1 MGKSYRPPLYEI
13 WCEMKQRCYN
23 KNHKF
28 FHRYGGRGINVC
40 ERWMSYNLFYED
52 VFSSYQKGLSLD
64 RFPDNDGNYE
74 PSNFRW
80 ATSKQ
85 QANNKSKIKKM
96 NTQKEKIVS
105 MVVALKAV
113 KFPVSKIENELGF
126 SNGLIGKAAKG
137 GTELSEEKFIKLTD
151 FFDEKCGVQKPI
163 QKTKMVVDKKEGLK
177 TVPSG
182 EAVKKLT
189 DTMSKINNDFGAGTV
204 MMFGAKPEQGYQTIS
219 TGSLLLNE
227 ALGIGGL
234 PRGRIVEI
242 FGWESSGKTTI
253 ALNCIADA
261 QNQGLKCLLVDAEN
275 AFDPEYAAALG
286 VEVNELQYCQ
296 PSYGEQGLEV
306 ADRLMSSG
314 QADVVV
320 IDSVAALVP
329 KAELEGEHGDSKMGL
344 HARLMSAACRKMV
357 GTIAKHN
364 CLCIFINQFRH
375 KIGVMYGSPEVT
387 TGGNALQFYAS
398 IRLQVSRSTSEQN
411 TVSNGDIKEGNKTTV
426 KVIKNKCAPPFRQA
440 VFNIMYGTGI
450 DTMSELIDLAVDKGI
465 IVKAG
470 SWYSY
475 KDDKLGQ
482 GKDSVKQLMLDNP
495 EMANEIEA
503 KLKPTH

>member
-1 MGKSYRPPLYEI
+1 MQKDEI
-13 WCEMKQRCYN
+13 LK
-23 KNHKF
+23 
-28 FHRYGGRGINVC
+28 
-40 ERWMSYNLFYED
+40 
-52 VFSSYQKGLSLD
+52 
-64 RFPDNDGNYE
+64 
-74 PSNFRW
+74 
-80 ATSKQ
+80 
-85 QANNKSKIKKM
+85 
-96 NTQKEKIVS
+96 

-113 KFPVSKIENELGF
+113 KFPVSKIESELGF

-137 GTELSEEKFIKLTD
+137 ETELSEEKYNKLVD
-151 FFDEKCGVQKPI
+151 FFDEKCGVPKPLP
-163 QKTKMVVDKKEGLK
+163 KKVVVVDNVGMKE
-177 TVPSG
+177 VANP
-182 EAVKKLT
+182 EVAKKLT
-189 DTMSKINNDFGAGTV
+189 DTMDKINKDFGLGTI
-204 MMFGAKPEQGYQTIS
+204 MMFGAKPEQGYQTVS

-261 QNQGLKCLLVDAEN
+261 QKQGLKCLLVDAEN

-286 VEVNELQYCQ
+286 VDVDNLQYCQ

-329 KAELEGEHGDSKMGL
+329 KAELEGEMGDSKMGL
-344 HARLMSAACRKMV
+344 HARLMSQSCRKMV
-357 GTIAKHN
+357 STISKHN

-375 KIGVMYGSPEVT
+375 KIGVMHGSPEVT
-387 TGGNALQFYAS
+387 TGGMALQFYAS
-398 IRLQVSRSTSEQN
+398 IRLEVRRSITNDN
-411 TVSNGDIKEGNKTTV
+411 TVFNGDVKGGNKTTV

-450 DTMSELIDLAVDKGI
+450 DNLAELVDLAVDKGVI
-465 IVKAG
+465 IKAG

-475 KDDKLGQ
+475 ADSKLGQ
-482 GKDSVKQLMLDNP
+482 GSAQVKQLLLDNP
-495 EMANEIEA
+495 DMRAEIES
-503 KLKPTH
+503 KLK